1 MVGIITYPN
10 LPIVEKKED
19 IHQAITAYPVVII
32 AGETGS
38 GKTTQLGKMMLEM
51 GRGSQGW
58 IGHTQ
63 PRRLAARA
71 VAQKIAAELNTQLGG
86 IVGFKVRFSDRT
98 SESTQIK
105 LMTDGILLAETQ
117 HDPLLKRYDTLII
130 DEAHERSL
138 NIDFLLG
145 VIKNILKKRDD
156 LKVIITSA
164 TIDVEKFSHFFSNAP
179 IIEVSGRTYPV
190 ELRYRPSTDTK
201 IDLAENIYKTLQEIN
216 TIGTGDVLVFLS
228 GEREIR
234 EVDTYLKAR
243 LPHTTVLPLY
253 ARLSPK
259 EQSKIFEVKGPHRRI
274 ILSTNV
280 AETSLTVPNIRFV
293 IDPGFARVSRYS
305 YRSQIQGLP
314 IEVIS
319 QASANQRKG
328 RCGRISAGICYRLYS
343 EEDFMQ
349 RPLYTEPEILRTNL
363 AHVLLQM
370 LSLRLGHP
378 SQFPFLDAPDKRY
391 IDHGLKVLNQLGA
404 INEAHQLTRVGRA
417 MARFP
422 IEPRLAR
429 ILLASQD
436 HHCLKELLI
445 IVSALSIQSPFETP
459 DPDFTNPASDFLTM
473 VKLWETFHEQKM
485 LLSNRQ
491 YKAWCEEKGLF
502 FLRLLEWQDVH
513 EQLNALCH
521 EMNFKFNEVSADYQ
535 AVHKALLTGLI
546 PFIGYKD
553 EKNNYTGPRD
563 LSFRLFFNSSL
574 NTKPPKWVVCF
585 DFIQTRF
592 VFSRLSG
599 KIEPQ
604 WIEEVAPHLV
614 KKSYFEPHWNAQTG
628 FVSAYEKVLLLGLEI
643 VSKRKI
649 NYSKIDP
656 VLSHALFIEQGLVE
670 GDIATTFKFLDHNA
684 ALIKQLK
691 TYEDRFR
698 RKDLLV
704 DKTILKSFYEK
715 ILPIEVNNVPALKG
729 WLKQHDE
736 RALYVDEALLLA
748 KEINKAC
755 EEFPKTLVFE
765 NETLPLKYH
774 FNPGQQVDGVTLLM
788 TVPQARKL
796 LKADFSGIVMGL
808 MEEKILSLL
817 KSLPKPIR
825 QNLSP
830 LQSYASAIYESISSH
845 QVDLIT
851 CIIDKIKNMTG
862 LILRKE
868 QFDFSRIPEYF
879 NYRFEILDQDGTL
892 LGEGRDLKATL
903 DEVKSNYPDRF
914 ILELQLRKG
923 LISWDFDVL
932 PKRELDD
939 HIALRDE
946 GQSVA
951 IARYSSAW
959 EAASAHTNGVSRL
972 LMLCSADLVKYLLK
986 QMPYRKELKAE
997 AEDIVLAAF
1006 KQIIVLHGID
1016 IRDSAAFQDALG
1028 WVKAECVEIAFLLAK
1043 HLYTAKLM
1051 LSKFRQLPPDVIL
1064 QVENLIFP
1072 RYIQVVPYPF
1082 LMRYP
1087 IYVKA
1092 IEIRILKP
1100 NAAHEKTMQRLWM
1113 QYQNYVKS
1121 ISSEKKLDPM
1131 LIEYRW
1137 LLEELRI
1144 SLYAQQLGTIEPISE
1159 KRLQKKWESLL
1170 KDQ

>member
-1 MVGIITYPN
+1 MITYPN
-10 LPIVEKKED
+10 LPIVDKKDD
-19 IHQAITAYPVVII
+19 ICQAIAAHPVIII

-38 GKTTQLGKMMLEM
+38 GKTTQLGKMALEM
-51 GRGSQGW
+51 GRGCQGW

-71 VAQKIAAELNTQLGG
+71 VAQKIASELNTQLGS

-98 SESTQIK
+98 SEATQIK

-145 VIKNILKKRDD
+145 VIKKILKKRDD

-164 TIDVEKFSHFFSNAP
+164 TIDVEKFSKFFNHAP

-243 LPHTTVLPLY
+243 LPHTIVLPLY

-259 EQSKIFEVKGPHRRI
+259 EQSKIFEVKGPHRRV

-293 IDPGFARVSRYS
+293 IDPGLARMSRYS

-314 IEVIS
+314 IEPIS

-343 EEDFMQ
+343 EEDFVQ

-378 SQFPFLDAPDKRY
+378 SNFPFLDAPDKRY
-391 IDHGLKVLNQLGA
+391 IDHGLKVLDQLGA
-404 INEAHQLTRVGRA
+404 IDEAHRLTRVGRA

-436 HHCLKELLI
+436 YHCLKELLI
-445 IVSALSIQSPFETP
+445 IVSALSIQSPYETP
-459 DPDFTNPASDFLTM
+459 DSDFVDPTSDFLTI
-473 VKLWETFHEQKM
+473 VKLWETFQEQKK
-485 LLSNRQ
+485 LLTNRQ

-502 FLRLLEWQDVH
+502 FIRLLEWQDVH
-513 EQLNALCH
+513 EQLNMLCH
-521 EMNFKFNEVSADYQ
+521 DMDFHFNEASAEYH

-546 PFIGYKD
+546 PFIGFKD

-563 LSFRLFFNSSL
+563 LSFRLFFNSSV
-574 NTKPPKWVVCF
+574 NAKPPKWVVCF

-592 VFSRLSG
+592 VFSRLNG

-614 KKSYFEPHWNAQTG
+614 KKTYFEPHWNAQTG
-628 FVSAYEKVLLLGLEI
+628 FVSAYEKVILLGLEI

-656 VLSHALFIEQGLVE
+656 ILSHHLFIEQGLVE
-670 GDIATTFKFLDHNA
+670 GEIAMSFKFLEHNES
-684 ALIKQLK
+684 LIKKLK
-691 TYEDRFR
+691 KYEDRFR

-704 DKTILKSFYEK
+704 DKTILKAFYQK
-715 ILPIEVNNVPALKG
+715 ILPTDVNNVPALKG

-736 RALYVDEALLLA
+736 RQLYFDEALLLA

-755 EEFPKTLVFE
+755 EDFPKTLIFHD
-765 NETLPLKYH
+765 ETLNLKYH
-774 FNPGQQVDGVTLLM
+774 FSPGQQIDGVTLQM

-796 LKADFSGIVMGL
+796 LKADFSGMVMGL
-808 MEEKILSLL
+808 MEEKVLSLL

-830 LQSYASAIYESISSH
+830 LQSYASAIFENISSH
-845 QVDLIT
+845 QIDLIA
-851 CIIDKIKNMTG
+851 CIINKIKNMTG
-862 LILRKE
+862 VTLRKE
-868 QFDFSRIPEYF
+868 QFDFSRIPEYLS
-879 NYRFEILDQDGTL
+879 YRFEILDQNGTL
-892 LGEGRDLKATL
+892 LGSGRDLTATL
-903 DEVKSNYPDRF
+903 GVVKTQYPDRF
-914 ILELQLRKG
+914 TSQFQLRKG
-923 LISWDFDVL
+923 LTAWDFGIL
-932 PKRELDD
+932 PKMDLND
-939 HIALRDE
+939 HIALYDE
-946 GQSVA
+946 GASVA
-951 IARYSSAW
+951 IVRYQTAW
-959 EAASAHTNGVSRL
+959 EADAAHQLGVSRL
-972 LMLCSADLVKYLLK
+972 LMIGSPALVKYLLK
-986 QMPYRKELKAE
+986 EIPYRKELKAE
-997 AEDIVLAAF
+997 VEDIILAAF
-1006 KQIIVLHGID
+1006 KQIIVAHGRD
-1016 IRDSAAFQDALG
+1016 IRDSVVFQAALSC
-1028 WVKAECVEIAFLLAK
+1028 VKAEGLEVACSLAK
-1043 HLYTAKLM
+1043 HLYTAKSM
-1051 LSKFRQLPPDVIL
+1051 LAKIRQLPPDVAQ
-1064 QVENLIFP
+1064 QVEHLIFSG
-1072 RYIQVVPYPF
+1072 YIQSVPYQF

-1087 IYVKA
+1087 IYFKA
-1092 IEIRILKP
+1092 IEVRILKP
-1100 NAAHEKTMQRLWM
+1100 NPTHERTMQRLWT
-1113 QYQNYVKS
+1113 QYQNHLKALPE
-1121 ISSEKKLDPM
+1121 EKRGVEAVV
-1131 LIEYRW
+1131 EYRW
-1137 LLEELRI
+1137 LLEELRV

-1159 KRLQKKWESLL
+1159 KRLQKKWEQILL
-1170 KDQ
+1170 L